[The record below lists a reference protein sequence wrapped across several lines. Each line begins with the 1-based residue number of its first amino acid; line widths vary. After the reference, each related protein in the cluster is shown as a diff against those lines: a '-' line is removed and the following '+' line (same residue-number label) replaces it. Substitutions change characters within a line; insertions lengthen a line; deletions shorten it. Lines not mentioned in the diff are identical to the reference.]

1 MAVRFLRNVLPL
13 FFGIAIASPASLFA
27 QGTTLA
33 RGPLTVMIPAGWTG
47 QTDGDPVR
55 FSSPESTPQ
64 QYFSLEFFNPQTT
77 NDDVLTHH
85 NTIVNNLSGLKEPGT
100 QPQSGIL
107 GQFIWTRTVIRR
119 PQSQPET
126 LILYSAKVGSLYIL
140 MDVDATSADLLAKEL
155 PAVEAM
161 IRGAVLS
168 DAPAASASSGSALSA
183 PAAAARP
190 SSSGAY
196 AAQGPIPTGPASLS
210 QYVYGVPP
218 GWMPAQY
225 PDGIVLTSQAS
236 ATGERCQISM
246 WPMRPTT
253 GNPGSDVS
261 KAFREVFKAY
271 EQRNRDSD
279 GSPVPTTFIR
289 GKSGAGWD
297 YLIVKQGIGMRGPY
311 QTLIGSVMVANL
323 NGTVAVVSTLSKVPL
338 VSTCL
343 GELVSDAWPKFFYSL
358 SFKSWVPTEQRVS
371 MSQTL
376 TGTWT
381 SATGTASD
389 QFTFGANGR
398 YAGASGAQNYNLL
411 ASGTVLTT
419 TRAFFG
425 DGAYSLKGNVISM
438 TPDERA
444 RPPETGLIRVEQES
458 KDGGNT
464 WTPILYLLRT
474 SAIDGKEYE
483 VRYQKTR

>member
-1 MAVRFLRNVLPL
+1 MIC
-13 FFGIAIASPASLFA
+13 FGLANPASLFA
-27 QGTTLA
+27 QGTPLTI
-33 RGPLTVMIPAGWTG
+33 GPLTVTVPAGWTG
-47 QTDGDPVR
+47 RTDTDPVR
-55 FSSPESTPQ
+55 FFSPESTPQ
-64 QYFSLEFFNPQTT
+64 QYFSVEFRNPQTT
-77 NDDVLTHH
+77 TDDILAHH
-85 NTIVNNLSGLKEPGT
+85 NMVVSNLSGLKEPGT
-100 QPQSGIL
+100 KSQSGIL
-107 GQFIWTRTVIRR
+107 GQFIWTRIVIRR
-119 PQSQPET
+119 PQSQPQT
-126 LILYSAKVGSLYIL
+126 LILYSAKVGSLYVL
-140 MDVDATSADLLAKEL
+140 MDVDATNADLVAKDL
-155 PAVEAM
+155 PAVETM
-161 IRGAVLS
+161 IRGAVLGNTPG
-168 DAPAASASSGSALSA
+168 APASSGSELLA
-183 PAAAARP
+183 PVATASP
-190 SSSGAY
+190 SGGSAY
-196 AAQGPIPTGPASLS
+196 ATQGPIPTGSASLS
-210 QYVYGVPP
+210 QYAYAVPP

-225 PDGIVLTSQAS
+225 SDGIVLTSPAS

-271 EQRNRDSD
+271 EMRNRDSD

-343 GELVSDAWPKFFYSL
+343 GELASDAWPKFFYSL
-358 SFKSWVPTEQRVS
+358 SFKSWVPTDQSAS

-376 TGTWT
+376 AGTWT
-381 SATGTASD
+381 SATATASD

-398 YAGASGAQNYNLL
+398 YAGASGAQNYHLL
-411 ASGTVLTT
+411 SSGTVLTT
-419 TRAFFG
+419 TQAFFG
-425 DGAYSLKGNVISM
+425 DGAYSLKGNVVSM
-438 TPDERA
+438 TPDERT
-444 RPPETGLIRVEQES
+444 RPPQSGLIRVEQES